1 MTLSIGANG
10 EESEGGDKSTT
21 SVCRHR
27 FCLYLGIVLYLLPA
41 CSNSDPVAVPV
52 FEIDPAEAS
61 IGSPVEV
68 TLTFSVLPQ
77 VALETDYLVFL
88 HFLTNDGELMWAT
101 DHYPPTPT
109 SRWQPG
115 ETIQYTRTLL
125 VPLCPYL
132 GNAQVQVGLYSN
144 SDGTRVMLEGDEVG
158 ARAYRVGDFRLLPPA
173 RNTRF
178 SYRSGW
184 HLLEYDSTCAQWRWS
199 EEVGVMVFDNPRQD
213 ARLYL
218 ALEHRESV
226 DGEQRRLTVS
236 VGDRIV
242 AQIAIRSG
250 YEVQE
255 IPLARSLFGDADEV
269 AVGLEVDRPFVPAAL
284 PGEGN
289 TDDRVLGVRV
299 MGAYLLVG

>member
-1 MTLSIGANG
+1 MRANG
-10 EESEGGDKSTT
+10 EESERVDKLTT
-21 SVCRHR
+21 LVCRYR
-27 FCLYLGIVLYLLPA
+27 FSLYLGIVLYLLPA
-41 CSNSDPVAVPV
+41 CSHSESVAVPV
-52 FEIDPAEAS
+52 FEIDPVEAS

-68 TLTFSVLPQ
+68 TLTFSVLPK
-77 VALETDYLVFL
+77 ATLETDYLVFL
-88 HFLTNDGELMWAT
+88 HFLNNDGELMWAT
-101 DHYPPTPT
+101 DHYPPRPT

-115 ETIQYTRTLL
+115 ETIKYTRTLL

-132 GNAQVQVGLYSN
+132 GQAQVQVGLYS
-144 SDGTRVMLEGDEVG
+144 SGDGTRVILDGDEVG
-158 ARAYRVGDFRLLPPA
+158 ERAYRVGDFRLLPPA

-236 VGDRIV
+236 MGDRIA
-242 AQIAIRSG
+242 AQIEIRSG

-255 IPLARSLFGDADEV
+255 IPLARSFFGDADEV
-269 AVGLEVDRPFVPAAL
+269 AVTLEVDRPFVPTVL
-284 PGEGN
+284 PGEES

-299 MGAYLLVG
+299 MGAYLSVG

>member
-1 MTLSIGANG
+1 MNVSLCANG
-10 EESEGGDKSTT
+10 QEPERADKWTT
-21 SVCRHR
+21 SVDRR
-27 FCLYLGIVLYLLPA
+27 LLALSLGLVLYLLSA

-52 FEIDPAEAS
+52 FEIDPTEAS
-61 IGSPVEV
+61 IGNPVEV
-68 TLTFSVLPQ
+68 TLTFSVLPKA
-77 VALETDYLVFL
+77 ALEIDYLVFL
-88 HFLTNDGELMWAT
+88 HFLNDDGELMWAA

-115 ETIQYTRTLL
+115 DTIQYTRTLL
-125 VPLCPYL
+125 VPMCPYL
-132 GNAQVQVGLYSN
+132 GETQVQVGLYSN
-144 SDGTRVMLEGDEVG
+144 DDGARVMLKGDEVG

-199 EEVGVMVFDNPRQD
+199 EEAGVMVFDNPRQD

-236 VGDRIV
+236 MGDRIA
-242 AQIAIRSG
+242 AQIEIRSG

-255 IPLARSLFGDADEV
+255 IQLTRSLLGDADEV
-269 AVGLEVDRPFVPAAL
+269 AVGLEVDYPFVPAVL
-284 PGEGN
+284 SGEEN

>member
-1 MTLSIGANG
+1 MNVSLCANG
-10 EESEGGDKSTT
+10 QEPERADKWTT
-21 SVCRHR
+21 SVDRR
-27 FCLYLGIVLYLLPA
+27 LLALSLGLVLYLLSA

-68 TLTFSVLPQ
+68 TLTFSVLPK
-77 VALETDYLVFL
+77 ATLEIDYLVFL
-88 HFLTNDGELMWAT
+88 HFLNDDGELMWAA

-115 ETIQYTRTLL
+115 DTIQYTRTLL
-125 VPLCPYL
+125 VPMCPYL
-132 GNAQVQVGLYSN
+132 GETQVQVGLYSN
-144 SDGTRVMLEGDEVG
+144 DDGARVMLKGDEVG

-199 EEVGVMVFDNPRQD
+199 EEAGVMVFDNPRQD

-236 VGDRIV
+236 MGDRIA
-242 AQIAIRSG
+242 AQIEIRSG

-255 IPLARSLFGDADEV
+255 IQLTRSLLGDADEV
-269 AVGLEVDRPFVPAAL
+269 AVGLEVDYPFVPAVL
-284 PGEGN
+284 SGEEN